1 MSDKKIVIDTE
12 VLRKIIDYDREFEK
26 ELFQIFIE
34 NADFNIKKL
43 ETASKT
49 NDNNLW
55 YMASHALKGSSASI
69 GAFPLSRVL
78 EVSQKNSDLEIEKKI
93 EIFQKIKEEFKKV
106 EDYILQRLKA

>member
-12 VLRKIIDYDREFEK
+12 VLRKIIEYDREFEK

-43 ETASKT
+43 EIASKT

-55 YMASHALKGSSASI
+55 YMAAHARVEGDKWNNGSY
-69 GAFPLSRVL
+69 FVNL
-78 EVSQKNSDLEIEKKI
+78 N
-93 EIFQKIKEEFKKV
+93 
-106 EDYILQRLKA
+106 RLNL